1 MTMIFLSSL
10 FIIIVSWVL
19 DLKFSRTTLKINLF
33 GLFSG
38 WNRGGWRREERG
50 FCCARNSRRISQ
62 STWDQASEQKF
73 APKMLQKAR
82 RKLIHE
88 KAKHYHKEYRQICR
102 TEIWIQAR
110 MARKVSNFY
119 VSGESKLAF
128 VIRIRAISG
137 VSPKVWKGCGF
148 SASVRFSV
156 APFWSSTRLQL
167 TCWELWRH
175 TLHGGTQT
183 WSQ

>member
-128 VIRIRAISG
+128 VIRIRAISS

-156 APFWSSTRLQL
+156 APFWSSTRL
-167 TCWELWRH
+167 
-175 TLHGGTQT
+175 
-183 WSQ
+183 